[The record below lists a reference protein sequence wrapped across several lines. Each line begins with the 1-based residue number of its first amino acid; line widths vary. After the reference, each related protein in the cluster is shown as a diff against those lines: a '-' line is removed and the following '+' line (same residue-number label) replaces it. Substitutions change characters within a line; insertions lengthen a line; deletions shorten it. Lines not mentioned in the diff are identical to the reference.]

1 MRWSPRS
8 SGRWPARVPRVVA
21 TLAVALLGGA
31 ALWLLTLALSKSD
44 VGGDG
49 WSLRGNGALIVPALG
64 LPLLLLIGEWR
75 VLRSGG
81 SGWARLAAALALP
94 IVLLAGLILASRAM
108 PE

>member
-1 MRWSPRS
+1 
-8 SGRWPARVPRVVA
+8 VPRVA
-21 TLAVALLGGA
+21 TATAVALLCGA
-31 ALWLLTLALSKSD
+31 ALWLVTLAVSKSD

-64 LPLLLLIGEWR
+64 LPLLLLLGEWR

-81 SGWARLAAALALP
+81 SGRARLAAALVLPVAL
-94 IVLLAGLILASRAM
+94 VAGLILASRAM